1 MTTCTLKI
9 LILISSWWWAYYI
22 SSREYKSLIEVHLLD
37 CIIVRNSLHYSEPTL
52 FPRSLG
58 SLSQFKTHTHI
69 QCTYQSLTVA
79 LALQPTL
86 PNDMW
91 TEVEQCRFWAWAL
104 KDLIHFNCLLQLCH
118 LPFEETPPPP
128 HPSQS
133 WDLQRRRRVVPSKPS
148 WTWNL
153 ENSHPAST
161 KSRSADPQ
169 LTKSFMEIMI

>member
-128 HPSQS
+128 TPHRAETSREEGELSHPSPAGPETWRTTTQPVPNLDQQTLS
-133 WDLQRRRRVVPSKPS
+133 WQKVS
-148 WTWNL
+148 W
-153 ENSHPAST
+153 
-161 KSRSADPQ
+161 K
-169 LTKSFMEIMI
+169 